1 METPEISVIVPVYK
15 VEKYLHRCVDSIL
28 NQTFT
33 DLEIILVDDGSPDR
47 CGEICDEYARKDSRV
62 RVIHKEN
69 GGVSDARNA
78 GLKVVKGRFIGF
90 VDSDDFIEPE
100 MYAVLYQMIQKENA
114 DIAVCGVYNC
124 FGSKRTAQYSGKETF
139 VCDGKNALAV
149 TLEGKKMPA
158 SLCNKLYR
166 NEIFQDRAFLKDK
179 TYEDAFFLPSLFLA
193 ADKVVTT
200 TEPYYN
206 YWHRS
211 NSITTSSY
219 SEVTWDVIDAYKYTC
234 EQVEKYCPEL
244 ADIAQF
250 RLYWAYFIVLD
261 HMLLVPNYKTLEK
274 YPEVVRFLKQNWRKV
289 FHCRLFRKGRRI
301 SVLALKCN
309 VKLYR
314 LLSIANSQ
322 RMKVSD

>member
-1 METPEISVIVPVYK
+1 
-15 VEKYLHRCVDSIL
+15 
-28 NQTFT
+28 
-33 DLEIILVDDGSPDR
+33 
-47 CGEICDEYARKDSRV
+47 
-62 RVIHKEN
+62 
-69 GGVSDARNA
+69 
-78 GLKVVKGRFIGF
+78 
-90 VDSDDFIEPE
+90 
-100 MYAVLYQMIQKENA
+100 
-114 DIAVCGVYNC
+114 
-124 FGSKRTAQYSGKETF
+124 
-139 VCDGKNALAV
+139 
-149 TLEGKKMPA
+149 MPA

-179 TYEDAFFLPSLFLA
+179 TYEDAFSLPSLFLA

-301 SVLALKCN
+301 SLLALKCN

-314 LLSIANSQ
+314 LLSIANS
-322 RMKVSD
+322 RRKKVSD